1 MSSNPTRRSSRARHA
16 PTVFGN
22 AVSSDQKYG
31 SDDEISIKGDPEDEY
46 ESPDSTDW
54 AGTAEEESLEARLE
68 DEEPK
73 SKRAKKAPKEK
84 EEKAPKG
91 SKSKLSRSSA
101 SKRTTKTPTG
111 VLTKSVA
118 RKPTK
123 LPQKVG
129 LNELAGSRAVAKAGA
144 KLVKK
149 VVPESGD
156 EGEDVA
162 AESSGDQGCAKS
174 SDKMD
179 VHDDAGSAVSS
190 DAEGD
195 TPPSIKKTVAKAPP
209 KTPAKP
215 GKVALASKPKGK
227 PLLLAKLAGP
237 KNNVSGTKAQV
248 RLVAN
253 NIVRATSNQVGGCK
267 ATSADSDSRRTV
279 VDDDDNV
286 KIASS
291 PVSAVDDGV
300 VSGEEC
306 ETARLP
312 ERSRNTN
319 PERA

>member
-1 MSSNPTRRSSRARHA
+1 MSSNPTRRSSRARRA
-16 PTVFGN
+16 ATVFGN

-31 SDDEISIKGDPEDEY
+31 SDDEFSVQGDPEDEY

-54 AGTAEEESLEARLE
+54 AGAPEEESLEARLE

-73 SKRAKKAPKEK
+73 SKRTKKSPKGK
-84 EEKAPKG
+84 EEKALKG
-91 SKSKLSRSSA
+91 PKSKLSRSSA

-111 VLTKSVA
+111 VLNKSVA

-129 LNELAGSRAVAKAGA
+129 LNELAGA
-144 KLVKK
+144 KLVNK

-156 EGEDVA
+156 EAEDVA

-179 VHDDAGSAVSS
+179 VDDDAGSAVSS

-195 TPPSIKKTVAKAPP
+195 TPPPIKKTVAEAPP

-215 GKVALASKPKGK
+215 KGK
-227 PLLLAKLAGP
+227 PVFLAKLAGP
-237 KNNVSGTKAQV
+237 TNNASGTKAQV
-248 RLVAN
+248 RLLAH

-267 ATSADSDSRRTV
+267 ATSDDSDSGLTV
-279 VDDDDNV
+279 VDDDDNL
-286 KIASS
+286 KIASYT
-291 PVSAVDDGV
+291 VSAVDDGV
-300 VSGEEC
+300 VSGEKC
-306 ETARLP
+306 ETAPLP
-312 ERSRNTN
+312 ERSHKTN